1 MIKFLMP
8 SLGADME
15 DGTLVE
21 WRKQP
26 GDILQ
31 RGDIIADVDTQK
43 GLIEIEVFDEGILEK
58 QVVKEGEKVPVGTVL
73 ALIKPLGDSS
83 KSPLPEAFKSSEP
96 VFASSDVIQENKP
109 ELREEKTTKEQRIK
123 ISPLARK
130 MAEENHLDIS
140 MIKGTGPEGSI
151 VKVDIENAI
160 LNQGK
165 EKVEKAE
172 TAKMEVVEEKL
183 QIEEKEELEKISSP
197 SSEGIRLAVA
207 AAMSKSNREIPHYY
221 LEKRIN
227 LSRSMQWLKET
238 NKDRSVAQRLL
249 PVSLFIKATAKALDD
264 VPDLNATW
272 ENGLQRKNEINV
284 GLVVSLRTG
293 GIMVPSIPSADSKS
307 IDEIMEAVNDIIPR
321 ARAFKL
327 RSSEISQS
335 TFTITSLGDG
345 GAEKVFGLIYPPQ
358 VGIVGFGEISDQ
370 PFAEN
375 GMLGIHPVVDVTLA
389 ADHRATDGL
398 VGSKFLAAL
407 NRYLQNP
414 ESL

>member
-1 MIKFLMP
+1 MIEFLMP

-58 QVVKEGEKVPVGTVL
+58 HVVKEGEKVPVGTVL
-73 ALIKPLGDSS
+73 ALIKPLSDPS
-83 KSPLPEAFKSSEP
+83 KAPLPEAFKSNEP
-96 VFASSDVIQENKP
+96 VFTTSEKLQENEL
-109 ELREEKTTKEQRIK
+109 ELREEEFTKEERIK

-140 MIKGTGPEGSI
+140 IIKGTGPEGSI
-151 VKVDIENAI
+151 VKVDIETAI
-160 LNQGK
+160 LKQGK
-165 EKVEKAE
+165 EKLIKVEKTE
-172 TAKMEVVEEKL
+172 TAKMEEE
-183 QIEEKEELEKISSP
+183 EELKKISSP

-227 LSRSMQWLKET
+227 LSRAMQWLKET

-249 PVSLFIKATAKALDD
+249 PVALFIKAIAKALDD

-345 GAEKVFGLIYPPQ
+345 GAEKVFGLVYPPQ